1 MSNSLSFIL
10 KLQDLLSPGMRAAAS
25 VSGSATSSIRSSLK
39 NVEIGARGANNG
51 INGLKSGLGG
61 LLAMAAPLVG
71 AFASFEFFKGSIE
84 QYNEQ
89 AQATASLEASLVSTK
104 GAAGLS
110 AAALT
115 AQADALQKTTL
126 YGDEATQ
133 KMQGLLLTFT
143 NIKGPVFTEAVPAIQ
158 DLATKMGTDL
168 QSAAVQVGKALND
181 PVKGITALQRVGVSF
196 TESQKDVIK
205 NLVATGQTAE
215 AQRMILKELGTEFG
229 GSAAAAAK
237 AGTGPFKLLQNQ
249 FGETRE
255 EIGRLLLK
263 LGTVFMPVIQ
273 GVIDVVNGL
282 VQGMKDL
289 YHWFQEHQVVVGI
302 LTVVIGGILV
312 GMAAYNA
319 ILLIHSA
326 YGTIVTAVTAAWT
339 FVQTGLNAAFWA
351 NPLAWVI
358 GLVIA
363 LIAVIGY
370 VVYATDGW
378 GKQWD
383 QIVKF
388 FKSSFA
394 SFKDFFLLTWMI
406 VQNNF
411 MTGLEFI
418 EKGWYK
424 LKSLWD
430 EEGAAAGL
438 AKINDEQNKRA
449 AEIATQKGKLA
460 SDVIA
465 VSQSLTWELKGN
477 GKGLSTMTGDLKK
490 KLGIGGAGAG
500 ASPLSA
506 NGGGLGKTGLA
517 GMNGGDAA
525 AAAGKGKADAINSGG
540 QRNITITIGKQIE
553 KLEVHVMNAQE
564 GVQQIEDMVRE
575 AMRRVLYSLN
585 GTTAS

>member
-1 MSNSLSFIL
+1 MSSSLQFIL

-25 VSGSATSSIRSSLK
+25 VSGGATSSIRHGLD
-39 NVEIGARGANNG
+39 NVEAGARGASNG
-51 INGLKSGLGG
+51 INGLKGGLGG

-89 AQATASLEASLVSTK
+89 AQATASLEATLLSTK
-104 GAAGLS
+104 GAAGLT
-110 AAALT
+110 AAALSE
-115 AQADALQKTTL
+115 QADALAKTTL
-126 YGDEATQ
+126 FSDDATQ

-143 NIKGPVFTEAVPAIQ
+143 NIKGTVFTEAVPAIQ
-158 DLATKMGTDL
+158 DLATKMGGDL
-168 QSAAVQVGKALND
+168 QGAAIQVGKALND
-181 PVKGITALQRVGVSF
+181 PVKGITALQRVGESF
-196 TESQKDVIK
+196 TESQKEVIK

-215 AQRMILKELGTEFG
+215 AQRLILKELSTEFG

-237 AGTGPFKLLQNQ
+237 AGTGPFQLLQNQ
-249 FGETRE
+249 FSKTRE

-263 LGTVFMPVIQ
+263 LGTVFMPVLQ
-273 GVIDVVNGL
+273 GVIDLVNGL

-289 YHWFQEHQVVVGI
+289 YHWFQDHQVVVGI
-302 LTVVIGGILV
+302 LATVIGGIV
-312 GMAAYNA
+312 IGMAAYNA
-319 ILLIHSA
+319 ILLISSA
-326 YGTIVTAVTAAWT
+326 YTSIAAAVTSVWAVA
-339 FVQTGLNAAFWA
+339 QLGLNAAFMA

-363 LIAVIGY
+363 FIAVIGY
-370 VVYATDGW
+370 IVYAVDGW

-383 QIVKF
+383 QVVKF
-388 FKSSFA
+388 FKFSFA
-394 SFKDFFLLTWMI
+394 SFKDFFVLTWLN
-406 VQNNF
+406 VQNDF
-411 MTGLEFI
+411 MIGLEFI
-418 EKGWYK
+418 EQGWYK

-430 EEGAAAGL
+430 EEGAATGL

-449 AEIATQKGKLA
+449 AEIAKQKGVLA
-460 SDVIA
+460 SDLKGA
-465 VSQSLTWELKGN
+465 SDALTWELKGN
-477 GKGLSTMTGDLKK
+477 GLGTIAGDLKNK
-490 KLGIGGAGAG
+490 FGIGGAGAA

-506 NGGGLGKTGLA
+506 NAGGLGKAGIA
-517 GMNGGDAA
+517 GMGGGDKA

-575 AMRRVLYSLN
+575 SMRRVLYSLN
-585 GTTAS
+585 GTTS